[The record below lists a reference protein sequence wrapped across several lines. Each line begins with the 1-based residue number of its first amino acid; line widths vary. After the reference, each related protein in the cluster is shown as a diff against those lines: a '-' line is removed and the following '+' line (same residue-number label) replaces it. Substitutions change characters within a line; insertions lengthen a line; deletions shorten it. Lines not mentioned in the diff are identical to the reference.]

1 MNAIRKPITPIQVDR
16 VFKNLGLR
24 HAKYSD
30 VLVCRATREKIV
42 FRVLAG
48 AYKVVAVRSGLFRFR
63 KRAIIEIESFAL
75 LLTWLVTL

>member
-1 MNAIRKPITPIQVDR
+1 MNAIRKPITPIQVAR

-30 VLVCRATREKIV
+30 VCRATREKIV

-48 AYKVVAVRSGLFRFR
+48 AYKVVAVRSGLFRFG
-63 KRAIIEIESFAL
+63 KRAIIEIEPFAL
-75 LLTWLVTL
+75 FLTWLVTL